1 MTSTSKMGTVPSLK
15 KLPKSPCVKDPEE
28 GSFQAVVESL
38 DDASKQIAY
47 LMLGATEVIPDFNVK
62 KTHPYSYFFYKKKGY
77 KQVFQANKNLIVQE
91 IKRRQPDAKPNQNNR
106 SNDELLE
113 MLTERWPLSG
123 RDKAYVIETEKE
135 YRKVLLGALNP
146 KDVIT
151 IDELERMASPG
162 SSRKRPAEDTAS
174 ESPAAPRSNKR
185 MVAESTFISAPP
197 ASITGERPVD
207 NDTTMELIGKVAYGN
222 LADVVEKLKK
232 ERFDLTVQKEIQLT
246 KNRDAEHIELIDGR
260 IKELAESIKLY
271 EEKMVEEV

>member
-1 MTSTSKMGTVPSLK
+1 MGTVASLK
-15 KLPKSPCVKDPEE
+15 KLPKSPTIKDPEE

-146 KDVIT
+146 KDVIN
-151 IDELERMASPG
+151 IDELEKMASPG
-162 SSRKRPAEDTAS
+162 SSRKRPADDTASPS
-174 ESPAAPRSNKR
+174 ESPAASISNNKR
-185 MVAESTFISAPP
+185 MAAEPTFISAPP

-207 NDTTMELIGKVAYGN
+207 NVTTMELIGKVAYGN

-232 ERFDLTVQKEIQLT
+232 ERFDLTVQKEIHLT
-246 KNRDAEHIELIDGR
+246 KSDDAEHIELIDGR

>member
-1 MTSTSKMGTVPSLK
+1 MGTVASLK
-15 KLPKSPCVKDPEE
+15 KLPKSPSVKDPEE

-146 KDVIT
+146 KDVIN
-151 IDELERMASPG
+151 IDELEKIEKMASPG
-162 SSRKRPAEDTAS
+162 SSRKRPSEDTAS
-174 ESPAAPRSNKR
+174 ESQADPPSNKR
-185 MVAESTFISAPP
+185 MAAESAPP

-222 LADVVEKLKK
+222 LVTVVEKLKK

-246 KNRDAEHIELIDGR
+246 KNRDAAHIELIDGR